1 MKIEISKDEKNILI
15 ESLEFM
21 IYEQQIFLKEDPEL
35 EKLLSK
41 LEELKW

>member
-1 MKIEISKDEKNILI
+1 MKLEISKDEKNILI

-41 LEELKW
+41 LEELK

>member
-41 LEELKW
+41 LEELK

>member
-1 MKIEISKDEKNILI
+1 MEIEISKDEKNILI

-21 IYEQQIFLKEDPEL
+21 IYEQQIFLKEDPKL

-41 LEELKW
+41 LEELK

>member
-1 MKIEISKDEKNILI
+1 MRIEISKDEKNILI

-21 IYEQQIFLKEDPEL
+21 IYEQQIFLKEDPKL

-41 LEELKW
+41 LEELK

>member
-35 EKLLSK
+35 EKLLFK
-41 LEELKW
+41 LEEL